1 MIQSLLSI
9 LAAILSIYT
18 LCCFFYIIMS
28 WIPGLKFT
36 KFGRVI
42 SSICEPYLNLF
53 SRTGFFR
60 LGNIDFSPILSIGL
74 LSLASTILGGIQ
86 ATGRIYFGG
95 ILYTIIG
102 SLWGIVQSLTGMLF
116 LLVFIRWIILTIHHG
131 YTPYESPWT
140 QVDQMLTRFSY
151 KIAGTFVKGN
161 MSYQKSLLFS
171 WIALLVFWLA
181 GTVLV
186 GILKMLCTKIPF

>member
-1 MIQSLLSI
+1 MIQTILSLL
-9 LAAILSIYT
+9 AALLSVYT
-18 LCCFFYIIMS
+18 LCCFLYIIMS

-36 KFGRVI
+36 KFGRII
-42 SSICEPYLNLF
+42 SAITEPYLNLF
-53 SRTGFFR
+53 SRSGFLR
-60 LGNIDFSPILSIGL
+60 LGNIDFSPIVSIGL

-102 SLWGIVQSLTGMLF
+102 SLWGIVQSLAGMLF
-116 LLVFIRWIILTIHHG
+116 LLVLVRWIVLLIHHG
-131 YTPYESPWT
+131 YTPFESPWA

-161 MSYQKSLLFS
+161 MSYQKSLLVT
-171 WIALLVFWLA
+171 WIVLIIFLVA
-181 GTVLV
+181 GSILV
-186 GILKMLCTKIPF
+186 GVLKMLCTNIPF